1 MHVRVTGTKFNVKS
15 YRSEEVV
22 HTTLVQGTVKVN
34 TTEDWAE
41 AEELVPLQQYYLDK
55 RSGQA
60 QVKQVDTGLFTDW
73 IEGRF
78 VFKDQRLEE
87 VMGTLARWYSVEV
100 FYATP
105 SVKNWRLSANLGRYE
120 HIDAILK
127 MIQATDKVEIVRKK
141 NTITIGWK

>member
-1 MHVRVTGTKFNVKS
+1 MYLYN
-15 YRSEEVV
+15 
-22 HTTLVQGTVKVN
+22 N
-34 TTEDWAE
+34 
-41 AEELVPLQQYYLDK
+41 YLDK

-60 QVKQVDTGLFTDW
+60 QVKQVDTALFTDW

-87 VMGTLARWYSVEV
+87 VMSTLARWYSVEV
-100 FYATP
+100 FYTTP
-105 SVKNWRLSANLGRYE
+105 SVKDWRLSANLGRYE
-120 HIDAILK
+120 HIDTILK